1 MYGSAEVCWNVPSN
15 ERQKAGCENACD
27 NGLEEM
33 KIVLQL
39 IRKEF
44 QFLIV
49 EDIGKNL
56 NTGDDRSLFSPISF
70 PYTSGWEFTK
80 VLKEN
85 L

>member
-1 MYGSAEVCWNVPSN
+1 
-15 ERQKAGCENACD
+15 
-27 NGLEEM
+27 M

-39 IRKEF
+39 KRKEF

-70 PYTSGWEFTK
+70 PYTSGYCRCAEIERQTLDGATIFVRMEKHNFQAKKRFPELFTYSI
-80 VLKEN
+80 
-85 L
+85 